1 MTTTA
6 YCANCG
12 HTKKQKH
19 PKSLCPMT
27 SQSLKCPDVQ
37 NVIIPGADRE
47 ASSCVSATYVV
58 RVAMS
63 IFECHMPIEVVD
75 SLRRSPTTPNPV
87 RPGPVSPKENWREEE
102 TQWELLKLSTL
113 SKELEEEASR
123 DEVVASGSCEIDISG

>member
-6 YCANCG
+6 NCANCG

-27 SQSLKCPDVQ
+27 SQSLKCPNVQ

-58 RVAMS
+58 KVAMS
-63 IFECHMPIEVVD
+63 IFECHMPIEVKEV
-75 SLRRSPTTPNPV
+75 SNNSQSSPA
-87 RPGPVSPKENWREEE
+87 RAGLSQGKLAWRGDPMGVVE
-102 TQWELLKLSTL
+102 TFNFVQRVGGGGLP
-113 SKELEEEASR
+113 R
-123 DEVVASGSCEIDISG
+123 